1 MHQALNSN
9 YRSTFLKQMACVT
22 ALALVS
28 AASFALPSDR
38 GQQLSLVADRATYNE
53 KTGITT

>member
-9 YRSTFLKQMACVT
+9 YRSTFLKQLACVT
-22 ALALVS
+22 VLALVS

-38 GQQLSLVADRATYNE
+38 AQQLSLVADRAQAM
-53 KTGITT
+53 